1 MKIESSGVNAT
12 PRQKERNVSV
22 EKTNAP
28 GGAISGASKTES
40 SKTQLPKT
48 GIVDTVEISSTER
61 SSAQFIRSGDYT
73 AKIQQVASEKKPYPM
88 SELNKKTDERLKQFG
103 NDNDTVESLSELK
116 LNDDRRDM
124 VEIAKLRVQ
133 SGFYDRPEVI
143 DEIARRIIEGI

>member
-12 PRQKERNVSV
+12 PRQNTQHVSV
-22 EKTNAP
+22 DKTNAP
-28 GGAISGASKTES
+28 EGATIESSASKLKLS
-40 SKTQLPKT
+40 KT
-48 GIVDTVEISSTER
+48 GIVDTVELSSAGI
-61 SSAQFIRSGDYT
+61 SSAQSIRSGDYT
-73 AKIQQVASEKKPYPM
+73 ARIQRVASEKKPYPM

-116 LNDDRRDM
+116 LNDDRKDM
-124 VEIAKLRVQ
+124 VEIAKLRMQ